1 MSASGCLFDLV
12 KLNDISKNVI
22 SVMSAETVYNLVTDW
37 AKAYDSELYALLT
50 ANCDKAKAIL
60 NIDRENPKPRK
71 DIAKWSEV
79 RDYINYMYP
88 ELYKENLE
96 LPENIAYGDAAAIIE
111 EYKKVFDI
119 NDDKQQWFDRI
130 KALCEPLGFTPNVK
144 EYKQNPDAY
153 KGHVGDVSTVIRVA
167 LTGRTNTPDLH
178 AIIGVLGREEVIT
191 RLDRA
196 EKHFKEGK

>member
-1 MSASGCLFDLV
+1 M
-12 KLNDISKNVI
+12 
-22 SVMSAETVYNLVTDW
+22 
-37 AKAYDSELYALLT
+37 
-50 ANCDKAKAIL
+50 AIL

-79 RDYINYMYP
+79 RNYISYMYS
-88 ELYKENLE
+88 ELYKENYE

-111 EYKKVFDI
+111 KYKKAFDI

-178 AIIGVLGREEVIT
+178 AIIGILGKDEVAS
-191 RLDRA
+191 RLEKA
-196 EKHFKEGK
+196 EVFYREGK